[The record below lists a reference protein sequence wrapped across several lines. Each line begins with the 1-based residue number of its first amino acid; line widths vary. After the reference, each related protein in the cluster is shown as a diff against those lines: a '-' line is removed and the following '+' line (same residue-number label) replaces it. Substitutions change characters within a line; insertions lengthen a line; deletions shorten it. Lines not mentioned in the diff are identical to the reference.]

1 MVERGRQRHARRA
14 GVPRTPWHIV
24 GSFKVGVADMKIGL
38 TEFALRNWEEGA
50 STRIVEMSP
59 EGLVARCNAM
69 GGPLVDGYA
78 PFCKHLFLENDT
90 PTRAAFAPIIETNRG
105 ALHSGYVARRA
116 GERAVLERWFEGIEA
131 PVAKWLDVIL
141 YSQAQLVAE
150 AQDYAEEQKVPDCDW
165 GIVSIIGVLEPV
177 EPPMPPI
184 TQMRNALGRAEGGS
198 GVALDP
204 DAYDR
209 AVAFW
214 DVHAAVR

>member
-1 MVERGRQRHARRA
+1 
-14 GVPRTPWHIV
+14 
-24 GSFKVGVADMKIGL
+24 MKIGL
-38 TEFALRNWEEGA
+38 TEFALRNWEDGA

-69 GGPLVDGYA
+69 GGPLMDGYA

-90 PTRAAFAPIIETNRG
+90 PTRAAFAPITETNRW
-105 ALHSGYVARRA
+105 ALNSGYVARRG
-116 GERAVLERWFEGIEA
+116 GERAVLERWFEDIEA

-204 DAYDR
+204 DVYDR
-209 AVAFW
+209 AVEFW